1 MLTED
6 DDDESD
12 DESDDDSVARNTNMG
27 RNGDD
32 AEEDEEANPTTTQ
45 SEDGNNS
52 DIIMDALRKVLT
64 EAAAVNLGCD
74 TGGDY
79 HYARNFKAFED
90 VVDDARVKITN
101 MLDACVRSAAGVS
114 GGDGGGENHDDAD
127 AECSVDAAREDA
139 EERFERMRDAVDARC
154 DAIDAAVM
162 IARGDN
168 ARCVVTSTSAMGM
181 TATAGGE
188 KGGRGR
194 RSDGRLDASA
204 TRPQEQ
210 FEDEVDNARD
220 NREHK
225 GLMRPIGYESY
236 EAYAE
241 ALRKRVSFPDFIQAP
256 RRATLPTPLDEE
268 NELSVVSTVEEL
280 EALAQVLDECKE
292 FAVDLEHHS
301 YRSFKGFTCLM
312 QISTREKDFVVDTL
326 TLRSH
331 LRDALG
337 KVFADENIL
346 KVMHGADND
355 VQWLQKDFG
364 MFIACLF
371 DTGQAARVLE
381 LPSKGLAYLL
391 HHYCGVK
398 ANKKFQL
405 ADWRMRPLTKEMVEY
420 ARGDTH
426 HLLYVFDRLKE
437 ALHAQGPD
445 CIAETLSRSRD
456 VCLKRYE
463 PPSFD
468 EGAYYEDLVKTDNLK
483 ELSDPQL
490 AVYAALFGWRDST
503 ARDADESIGYVMPR
517 GLMLRLSTTT
527 PSTTRALL
535 AECRGEAPL
544 VAKHATHVVDLIAR
558 AHALGAPSYK
568 PVRAPQDAQTTAN
581 TARPGVVAVGASD
594 ASTEL
599 VKENDGDDGK
609 ALEPLE
615 PIIRAKKTTT
625 TTTKPDPAAKRKR
638 GGSLAS
644 LMSGGK
650 KKSTTKKMIS
660 SAEIFGSWGADA
672 APAPT
677 VEPVNAPAKKEITTV
692 KDADAAD
699 VPGSSHRGTIELPE
713 LGISVPA
720 PFRPSDKNRP
730 FIVPMD
736 REQEAAD
743 ARAELARRREEKM
756 RGYDSSDSDEDVE
769 AAEREEME
777 AMAKEFDST
786 DQRRKITEMAKKE
799 FGISGFDILHEPAE
813 PKKEK
818 RGFNERFKNVYE
830 EPFKAGPKS
839 RVFPRGGNRFTTFK
853 DGE

>member
-1 MLTED
+1 
-6 DDDESD
+6 
-12 DESDDDSVARNTNMG
+12 
-27 RNGDD
+27 
-32 AEEDEEANPTTTQ
+32 
-45 SEDGNNS
+45 
-52 DIIMDALRKVLT
+52 
-64 EAAAVNLGCD
+64 
-74 TGGDY
+74 
-79 HYARNFKAFED
+79 
-90 VVDDARVKITN
+90 
-101 MLDACVRSAAGVS
+101 MLDGSVRSSVEGSGDVGGGG
-114 GGDGGGENHDDAD
+114 GGDGGGESVEDAD
-127 AECSVDAAREDA
+127 SAREKA
-139 EERFERMRDAVDARC
+139 EGLFERVRDAVDARC

-168 ARCVVTSTSAMGM
+168 ARCVVTASTTS
-181 TATAGGE
+181 GE
-188 KGGRGR
+188 GTTGSGRGR

-210 FEDEVDNARD
+210 FEDGVDNARD

-225 GLMRPIGYESY
+225 GLLRPIGYESY

-241 ALRKRVSFPDFIQAP
+241 ALRNRVSFPDFIRAP
-256 RRATLPTPLDEE
+256 RRATLPTPLDDE
-268 NELSVVSTVEEL
+268 NELSVVTTVEEL
-280 EALAQVLDECKE
+280 EALAKILDECKE

-312 QISTREKDFVVDTL
+312 QISTREKDFVVDCL
-326 TLRSH
+326 ALRSH

-337 KVFADENIL
+337 KVFADENVL

-468 EGAYYEDLVKTDNLK
+468 EGAYYEDLVKMDNLK
-483 ELSDPQL
+483 ELSDPQM
-490 AVYAALFGWRDST
+490 AVYAALFGWRDAT

-527 PSTTRALL
+527 PSSTRALL

-544 VAKHATHVVDLIAR
+544 VAKHAAQVVDLITR

-568 PVRAPQDAQTTAN
+568 PVRATRDVQTTTTNPAAN
-581 TARPGVVAVGASD
+581 PAANPARRGDGAVGGSD

-599 VKENDGDDGK
+599 VKESDGDEK
-609 ALEPLE
+609 AIKPLE
-615 PIIRAKKTTT
+615 PIIRGES
-625 TTTKPDPAAKRKR
+625 TTKPAPAAKRKR

-650 KKSTTKKMIS
+650 TAKKKSTTTIIS

-672 APAPT
+672 APAPPD
-677 VEPVNAPAKKEITTV
+677 EPTNASAAEKEITT
-692 KDADAAD
+692 KDEDD
-699 VPGSSHRGTIELPE
+699 VPASSKRGTIELPG

-720 PFRPSDKNRP
+720 PFRPTDKNRP
-730 FIVPMD
+730 FFVPTD

-743 ARAELARRREEKM
+743 ARSELARRREERM

-786 DQRRKITEMAKKE
+786 DERRKISEMAKKE

-813 PKKEK
+813 PKTEK

-839 RVFPRGGNRFTTFK
+839 RVFPRGGNRFATFK

>member
-1 MLTED
+1 MRRD
-6 DDDESD
+6 
-12 DESDDDSVARNTNMG
+12 AF
-27 RNGDD
+27 DD
-32 AEEDEEANPTTTQ
+32 ACDSPRDRERAG
-45 SEDGNNS
+45 SLLR
-52 DIIMDALRKVLT
+52 DAL
-64 EAAAVNLGCD
+64 EAAAAVNLWE

-79 HYARNFKAFED
+79 HYARNFKEFEE
-90 VVDDARVKITN
+90 T
-101 MLDACVRSAAGVS
+101 
-114 GGDGGGENHDDAD
+114 
-127 AECSVDAAREDA
+127 VDAARGTIARMLDGSVRSSVVGSGDVGGGGGGGDCEDA
-139 EERFERMRDAVDARC
+139 DSAREKAEGLFERVRDAVDARC

-168 ARCVVTSTSAMGM
+168 ARCVVTASTTSGEGTMGS
-181 TATAGGE
+181 
-188 KGGRGR
+188 GRGR

-210 FEDEVDNARD
+210 FEDGVDNARD

-225 GLMRPIGYESY
+225 GLLRPIGYESY

-241 ALRKRVSFPDFIQAP
+241 ALRNRVSFPDFIRAP
-256 RRATLPTPLDEE
+256 RRATLPTPLDDE
-268 NELSVVSTVEEL
+268 NELSVVTTVEEL
-280 EALAQVLDECKE
+280 EALAKILDECKE

-312 QISTREKDFVVDTL
+312 QISTREKDFVVDCL
-326 TLRSH
+326 ALRSH

-337 KVFADENIL
+337 KVFADENVL

-468 EGAYYEDLVKTDNLK
+468 EGAYYEDLVKMDNLK
-483 ELSDPQL
+483 ELSDPQM
-490 AVYAALFGWRDST
+490 AVYAALFGWRDAT

-527 PSTTRALL
+527 PSSTRALL

-544 VAKHATHVVDLIAR
+544 VAKHAAQVVDLITR

-568 PVRAPQDAQTTAN
+568 PVRATRDVHTTTTTAAN
-581 TARPGVVAVGASD
+581 PARRGDGAVGGSD

-599 VKENDGDDGK
+599 VKENDGDEK
-609 ALEPLE
+609 AIKPLE
-615 PIIRAKKTTT
+615 PIIRGES
-625 TTTKPDPAAKRKR
+625 TTKPAPAAKRKR

-650 KKSTTKKMIS
+650 TAKKKSTTTMIS

-672 APAPT
+672 APAPPD
-677 VEPVNAPAKKEITTV
+677 EPTNASAAEKEITT
-692 KDADAAD
+692 KDEDD
-699 VPGSSHRGTIELPE
+699 VPASSKRGTIELPG

-720 PFRPSDKNRP
+720 PFRPTDKNRP
-730 FIVPMD
+730 FFVPTD

-743 ARAELARRREEKM
+743 ARSELARRREERM

-786 DQRRKITEMAKKE
+786 DERRKISEMAKKE

-813 PKKEK
+813 PKTEK

-839 RVFPRGGNRFTTFK
+839 RVFPRGGNRFATFK

>member
-1 MLTED
+1 MRRD
-6 DDDESD
+6 ASD
-12 DESDDDSVARNTNMG
+12 DACDDPRDRERA
-27 RNGDD
+27 
-32 AEEDEEANPTTTQ
+32 
-45 SEDGNNS
+45 GNLLR
-52 DIIMDALRKVLT
+52 DAL
-64 EAAAVNLGCD
+64 EAAAAVNLWE

-79 HYARNFKAFED
+79 HYARNFKEFEE
-90 VVDDARVKITN
+90 T
-101 MLDACVRSAAGVS
+101 
-114 GGDGGGENHDDAD
+114 
-127 AECSVDAAREDA
+127 VDAARGTIARMLDGSVRSSVEGSGDVGGGGGGDACEDA
-139 EERFERMRDAVDARC
+139 DSAREKAEGLFERVRDAVDARC

-168 ARCVVTSTSAMGM
+168 ARCVVTASTTS
-181 TATAGGE
+181 GE
-188 KGGRGR
+188 GTTGSGRGR

-210 FEDEVDNARD
+210 FEDGVDNARD

-225 GLMRPIGYESY
+225 GLLRPIGYESY

-241 ALRKRVSFPDFIQAP
+241 ALRNRVSFPDFIRAP
-256 RRATLPTPLDEE
+256 RRATLPTPLDDE
-268 NELSVVSTVEEL
+268 NELSVVTTVEEL
-280 EALAQVLDECKE
+280 EALAKILDECKE

-312 QISTREKDFVVDTL
+312 QISTREKDFVVDCL
-326 TLRSH
+326 ALRSH

-337 KVFADENIL
+337 KVFADENVL

-468 EGAYYEDLVKTDNLK
+468 EGAYYEDLVKMDNLK
-483 ELSDPQL
+483 ELSDPQM
-490 AVYAALFGWRDST
+490 AVYAALFGWRDAT

-527 PSTTRALL
+527 PSSTRALL

-544 VAKHATHVVDLIAR
+544 VAKHAAHVVDLITR

-568 PVRAPQDAQTTAN
+568 PVRATRDVQTTTTNPAAN
-581 TARPGVVAVGASD
+581 PAANPARRGDGAVGGSD

-599 VKENDGDDGK
+599 VKENDGDEK
-609 ALEPLE
+609 AIKPLE
-615 PIIRAKKTTT
+615 PIIRGES
-625 TTTKPDPAAKRKR
+625 TTKPAPAAKRKR

-650 KKSTTKKMIS
+650 TAKKKSTTTIIS

-672 APAPT
+672 APAPPD
-677 VEPVNAPAKKEITTV
+677 EPTNASAAEKEITT
-692 KDADAAD
+692 KDEDDAPA
-699 VPGSSHRGTIELPE
+699 SSKRGTIELPG

-720 PFRPSDKNRP
+720 PFRPTDKNRP
-730 FIVPMD
+730 FFVPTD

-743 ARAELARRREEKM
+743 ARSELARRREERM

-786 DQRRKITEMAKKE
+786 DERRKISEMAKKE

-813 PKKEK
+813 PKTEK

-839 RVFPRGGNRFTTFK
+839 RVFPRGGNRFATFK

>member
-1 MLTED
+1 MRRD
-6 DDDESD
+6 ASD
-12 DESDDDSVARNTNMG
+12 DACDDPRDRERA
-27 RNGDD
+27 
-32 AEEDEEANPTTTQ
+32 
-45 SEDGNNS
+45 GNLLR
-52 DIIMDALRKVLT
+52 DAL
-64 EAAAVNLGCD
+64 EAAAAVNLWE

-79 HYARNFKAFED
+79 HYARNFKEFEE
-90 VVDDARVKITN
+90 T
-101 MLDACVRSAAGVS
+101 
-114 GGDGGGENHDDAD
+114 
-127 AECSVDAAREDA
+127 VDAARGTIARMLDGSVRSSVEGSGDVGGGGGGGERERVEDA
-139 EERFERMRDAVDARC
+139 DSAREKAEGLFERVRDAVDARC

-168 ARCVVTSTSAMGM
+168 ARCVVTASTTS
-181 TATAGGE
+181 GE
-188 KGGRGR
+188 GTTGSGRGR

-210 FEDEVDNARD
+210 FEDGVDNARD

-225 GLMRPIGYESY
+225 GLLRPIGYESY

-241 ALRKRVSFPDFIQAP
+241 ALRNRVSFPDFIRAP
-256 RRATLPTPLDEE
+256 RRATLPTPLDDE
-268 NELSVVSTVEEL
+268 NELSVVTTVEEL
-280 EALAQVLDECKE
+280 EALAKILDECKE

-312 QISTREKDFVVDTL
+312 QISTREKDFVVDCL
-326 TLRSH
+326 ALRSH

-337 KVFADENIL
+337 KVFADENVL

-468 EGAYYEDLVKTDNLK
+468 EGAYYEDLVKMDNLK
-483 ELSDPQL
+483 ELSDPQM
-490 AVYAALFGWRDST
+490 AVYAALFGWRDAT

-527 PSTTRALL
+527 PSSTRALL

-544 VAKHATHVVDLIAR
+544 VAKHAAQVVDLITR

-568 PVRAPQDAQTTAN
+568 PVRATRDVQTTTTNPAAN
-581 TARPGVVAVGASD
+581 PAANPARRGDGAVGGSD

-599 VKENDGDDGK
+599 VKENDGDEK
-609 ALEPLE
+609 AIKPLE
-615 PIIRAKKTTT
+615 PIIRGES
-625 TTTKPDPAAKRKR
+625 TTKPAPAAKRKR

-650 KKSTTKKMIS
+650 TAKKKSTTTIIS

-672 APAPT
+672 APAPPD
-677 VEPVNAPAKKEITTV
+677 EPTNASAAEKEITT
-692 KDADAAD
+692 KDEDD
-699 VPGSSHRGTIELPE
+699 VPASSKRGTIELPG

-720 PFRPSDKNRP
+720 PFRPTDKNRP
-730 FIVPMD
+730 FFVPTD

-743 ARAELARRREEKM
+743 ARSELARRREERM

-786 DQRRKITEMAKKE
+786 DERRKISEMAKKE

-813 PKKEK
+813 PKTEK

-839 RVFPRGGNRFTTFK
+839 RVFPRGGNRFATFK

>member
-1 MLTED
+1 MRRD
-6 DDDESD
+6 ASD
-12 DESDDDSVARNTNMG
+12 DACDDPRDRERA
-27 RNGDD
+27 
-32 AEEDEEANPTTTQ
+32 
-45 SEDGNNS
+45 GNLLR
-52 DIIMDALRKVLT
+52 DAL
-64 EAAAVNLGCD
+64 EAAAAVNLWE

-79 HYARNFKAFED
+79 HYARNFKEFEE
-90 VVDDARVKITN
+90 T
-101 MLDACVRSAAGVS
+101 
-114 GGDGGGENHDDAD
+114 
-127 AECSVDAAREDA
+127 VDAARGTIARMLDGSVRSSVEGSGDVGGGGGGGGERERVEDA
-139 EERFERMRDAVDARC
+139 DSAREKAEGLFERVRDAVDARC

-168 ARCVVTSTSAMGM
+168 ARCVVTASTTS
-181 TATAGGE
+181 GE
-188 KGGRGR
+188 GTTGSGRGR

-210 FEDEVDNARD
+210 FEDGVDNARD

-225 GLMRPIGYESY
+225 GLLRPIGYESY

-241 ALRKRVSFPDFIQAP
+241 ALRNRVSFPDFIRAP
-256 RRATLPTPLDEE
+256 RRATLPTPLDDE
-268 NELSVVSTVEEL
+268 NELSVVTTVEEL
-280 EALAQVLDECKE
+280 EALAKILDECKE

-312 QISTREKDFVVDTL
+312 QISTREKDFVVDCL
-326 TLRSH
+326 ALRSH

-337 KVFADENIL
+337 KVFADENVL

-468 EGAYYEDLVKTDNLK
+468 EGAYYEDLVKMDNLK
-483 ELSDPQL
+483 ELSDPQM
-490 AVYAALFGWRDST
+490 AVYAALFGWRDAT

-527 PSTTRALL
+527 PSSTRALL

-544 VAKHATHVVDLIAR
+544 VAKHAAQVVDLITR

-568 PVRAPQDAQTTAN
+568 PVRATRDVQTTTTTNPAAN
-581 TARPGVVAVGASD
+581 PAANPARRGDGAVGGSD

-599 VKENDGDDGK
+599 VKENDGDEK
-609 ALEPLE
+609 AIKPLE
-615 PIIRAKKTTT
+615 PIIRGES
-625 TTTKPDPAAKRKR
+625 TTKPAPAAKRKR

-650 KKSTTKKMIS
+650 TAKKKSTTTIIS

-672 APAPT
+672 APAPPD
-677 VEPVNAPAKKEITTV
+677 EPTNASAAEKEITT
-692 KDADAAD
+692 KDEDDAPA
-699 VPGSSHRGTIELPE
+699 SSKRGTIELPG

-720 PFRPSDKNRP
+720 PFRPTDKNRP
-730 FIVPMD
+730 FFVPTD

-743 ARAELARRREEKM
+743 ARSELARRREERM

-786 DQRRKITEMAKKE
+786 DERRKISEMAKKE

-813 PKKEK
+813 PKTEK

-839 RVFPRGGNRFTTFK
+839 RVFPRGGNRFATFK

>member
-1 MLTED
+1 MRRD
-6 DDDESD
+6 ASD
-12 DESDDDSVARNTNMG
+12 DACDDPRDRERA
-27 RNGDD
+27 
-32 AEEDEEANPTTTQ
+32 
-45 SEDGNNS
+45 GNLLR
-52 DIIMDALRKVLT
+52 DAL
-64 EAAAVNLGCD
+64 EAAAAVNLWE

-79 HYARNFKAFED
+79 HYARNFKEFEE
-90 VVDDARVKITN
+90 T
-101 MLDACVRSAAGVS
+101 
-114 GGDGGGENHDDAD
+114 
-127 AECSVDAAREDA
+127 VDAARGTIARMLDGSVRSSVEGSGDVGGGGGGGERERVEDA
-139 EERFERMRDAVDARC
+139 DSAREKAEGLFERVRDAVDARC

-168 ARCVVTSTSAMGM
+168 ARCVVTASTTS
-181 TATAGGE
+181 GE
-188 KGGRGR
+188 GTTGSGRGR

-210 FEDEVDNARD
+210 FEDGVDNARD

-225 GLMRPIGYESY
+225 GLLRPIGYESY

-241 ALRKRVSFPDFIQAP
+241 ALRNRVSFPDFIRAP
-256 RRATLPTPLDEE
+256 RRATLPTPLDDE
-268 NELSVVSTVEEL
+268 NELSVVTTVEEL
-280 EALAQVLDECKE
+280 EALAKILDECKE

-312 QISTREKDFVVDTL
+312 QISTREKDFVVDCL
-326 TLRSH
+326 ALRSH

-337 KVFADENIL
+337 KVFADENVL

-468 EGAYYEDLVKTDNLK
+468 EGAYYEDLVKMDNLK
-483 ELSDPQL
+483 ELSDPQM
-490 AVYAALFGWRDST
+490 AVYAALFGWRDAT

-527 PSTTRALL
+527 PSSTRALL

-544 VAKHATHVVDLIAR
+544 VAKHAAQVVDLITR

-568 PVRAPQDAQTTAN
+568 PVRATRDVQTTTTNPAAN
-581 TARPGVVAVGASD
+581 PAANPARRGDGAVGGSD

-599 VKENDGDDGK
+599 VKESDGDEK
-609 ALEPLE
+609 AIKPLE
-615 PIIRAKKTTT
+615 PIIRGES
-625 TTTKPDPAAKRKR
+625 TTKPGPAAKRKR

-650 KKSTTKKMIS
+650 TAKKKSTTTIIS

-672 APAPT
+672 APAPPE
-677 VEPVNAPAKKEITTV
+677 EPTNASAAEKEITT
-692 KDADAAD
+692 KDEDD
-699 VPGSSHRGTIELPE
+699 VPASSKRGTIELPG

-720 PFRPSDKNRP
+720 PFRPTDKNRP
-730 FIVPMD
+730 FFVPTD

-743 ARAELARRREEKM
+743 ARSELARRREERM

-786 DQRRKITEMAKKE
+786 DERRKISEMAKKE

-813 PKKEK
+813 PKTEK

-839 RVFPRGGNRFTTFK
+839 RVFPRGGNRFATFK

>member
-1 MLTED
+1 MRRD
-6 DDDESD
+6 ASD
-12 DESDDDSVARNTNMG
+12 DACDDPRDRERA
-27 RNGDD
+27 
-32 AEEDEEANPTTTQ
+32 
-45 SEDGNNS
+45 GNLLR
-52 DIIMDALRKVLT
+52 DAL
-64 EAAAVNLGCD
+64 EAAAAVNLWE

-79 HYARNFKAFED
+79 HYARNFKEFEE
-90 VVDDARVKITN
+90 T
-101 MLDACVRSAAGVS
+101 
-114 GGDGGGENHDDAD
+114 
-127 AECSVDAAREDA
+127 VDAARGTIARMLDGSVRSSVEGSGDVGGGGGGGERERVEDA
-139 EERFERMRDAVDARC
+139 DSAREKAEGLFERVRDAVDARC

-168 ARCVVTSTSAMGM
+168 ARCVVTASTTS
-181 TATAGGE
+181 GE
-188 KGGRGR
+188 GTTGSGRGR

-210 FEDEVDNARD
+210 FEDGVDNARD

-225 GLMRPIGYESY
+225 GLLRPIGYESY

-241 ALRKRVSFPDFIQAP
+241 ALRNRVSFPDFIRAP
-256 RRATLPTPLDEE
+256 RRATLPTPLDDE
-268 NELSVVSTVEEL
+268 NELSVVTTVEEL
-280 EALAQVLDECKE
+280 EALAKILDECKE

-312 QISTREKDFVVDTL
+312 QISTREKDFVVDCL
-326 TLRSH
+326 ALRSH

-337 KVFADENIL
+337 KVFADENVL

-468 EGAYYEDLVKTDNLK
+468 EGAYYEDLVKMDNLK
-483 ELSDPQL
+483 ELSDPQM
-490 AVYAALFGWRDST
+490 AVYAALFGWRDAT

-527 PSTTRALL
+527 PSSTRALL

-544 VAKHATHVVDLIAR
+544 VAKHAAQVVDLITR

-568 PVRAPQDAQTTAN
+568 PVRATQDVQTNPAAN
-581 TARPGVVAVGASD
+581 PAANPARRGDGAVGGSD

-599 VKENDGDDGK
+599 VKESDGDEK
-609 ALEPLE
+609 AIKPLE
-615 PIIRAKKTTT
+615 PIIRGES
-625 TTTKPDPAAKRKR
+625 TTKPAPAAKRKR

-650 KKSTTKKMIS
+650 TAKKKSTTTIIS

-672 APAPT
+672 APAPPD
-677 VEPVNAPAKKEITTV
+677 EPTNASAAEKEITT
-692 KDADAAD
+692 KDEDDAPA
-699 VPGSSHRGTIELPE
+699 SSKRGTIELPG

-720 PFRPSDKNRP
+720 PFRPTDKNRP
-730 FIVPMD
+730 FFVPTD

-743 ARAELARRREEKM
+743 ARSELARRREERM

-786 DQRRKITEMAKKE
+786 DERRKISEMAKKE

-813 PKKEK
+813 PKTEK

-839 RVFPRGGNRFTTFK
+839 RVFPRGGNRFATFK

>member
-1 MLTED
+1 MRRD
-6 DDDESD
+6 ASD
-12 DESDDDSVARNTNMG
+12 DACDDPRDRERA
-27 RNGDD
+27 
-32 AEEDEEANPTTTQ
+32 
-45 SEDGNNS
+45 GNLLR
-52 DIIMDALRKVLT
+52 DAL
-64 EAAAVNLGCD
+64 EAAAAVNLWE

-79 HYARNFKAFED
+79 HYARNFKEFEE
-90 VVDDARVKITN
+90 T
-101 MLDACVRSAAGVS
+101 
-114 GGDGGGENHDDAD
+114 
-127 AECSVDAAREDA
+127 VDAARGTIARMLDGSVRSSVEGSGDVGGGGGGGERERVEDA
-139 EERFERMRDAVDARC
+139 DSAREKAEGLFERVRDAVDARC

-168 ARCVVTSTSAMGM
+168 ARCVVTASTTS
-181 TATAGGE
+181 GE
-188 KGGRGR
+188 GTTGSGRGR

-210 FEDEVDNARD
+210 FEDGVDNARD

-225 GLMRPIGYESY
+225 GLLRPIGYESY

-241 ALRKRVSFPDFIQAP
+241 ALRNRVSFPDFIRAP
-256 RRATLPTPLDEE
+256 RRATLPTPLDDE
-268 NELSVVSTVEEL
+268 NELSVVTTVEEL
-280 EALAQVLDECKE
+280 EALAKILDECKE

-312 QISTREKDFVVDTL
+312 QISTREKDFVVDCL
-326 TLRSH
+326 ALRSH

-337 KVFADENIL
+337 KVFADENVL

-468 EGAYYEDLVKTDNLK
+468 EGAYYEDLVKMDNLK
-483 ELSDPQL
+483 ELSDPQM
-490 AVYAALFGWRDST
+490 AVYAALFGWRDAT

-527 PSTTRALL
+527 PSSTRALL

-544 VAKHATHVVDLIAR
+544 VAKHAAQVVDLITR

-568 PVRAPQDAQTTAN
+568 PVRATRDVQTTTTNPAAN
-581 TARPGVVAVGASD
+581 PAANPARRGDGAVGGSD

-599 VKENDGDDGK
+599 VKENDGDEK
-609 ALEPLE
+609 AIKPLE
-615 PIIRAKKTTT
+615 PIIRGKS
-625 TTTKPDPAAKRKR
+625 TTKPAPAAKRKR

-650 KKSTTKKMIS
+650 TAKKKSTTTIIS

-672 APAPT
+672 APAPPD
-677 VEPVNAPAKKEITTV
+677 EPTNASAAEKEITT
-692 KDADAAD
+692 KDEDDAPA
-699 VPGSSHRGTIELPE
+699 SSKRGTIELPG

-720 PFRPSDKNRP
+720 PFRPTDKNRP
-730 FIVPMD
+730 FFVPTD

-743 ARAELARRREEKM
+743 ARSELARRREERM

-786 DQRRKITEMAKKE
+786 DERRKISEMAKKE

-813 PKKEK
+813 PKTEK

-839 RVFPRGGNRFTTFK
+839 RVFPRGGNRFATFK

>member
-1 MLTED
+1 MRRD
-6 DDDESD
+6 ASD
-12 DESDDDSVARNTNMG
+12 DACDDPRDRERA
-27 RNGDD
+27 
-32 AEEDEEANPTTTQ
+32 
-45 SEDGNNS
+45 GNLLR
-52 DIIMDALRKVLT
+52 DAL
-64 EAAAVNLGCD
+64 EAAAAVNLWE

-79 HYARNFKAFED
+79 HYARNFKEFEE
-90 VVDDARVKITN
+90 T
-101 MLDACVRSAAGVS
+101 
-114 GGDGGGENHDDAD
+114 
-127 AECSVDAAREDA
+127 VDAARGTIARMLDGSVRSSVEGSGDVGGGGGGGERERVEDA
-139 EERFERMRDAVDARC
+139 DSAREKAEGLFERVRDAVDARC

-168 ARCVVTSTSAMGM
+168 ARCVVTASTTS
-181 TATAGGE
+181 GE
-188 KGGRGR
+188 GTTGSGRGR

-210 FEDEVDNARD
+210 FEDGVDNARD

-225 GLMRPIGYESY
+225 GLLRPIGYESY

-241 ALRKRVSFPDFIQAP
+241 ALRNRVSFPDFIRAP
-256 RRATLPTPLDEE
+256 RRATLPTPLDDE
-268 NELSVVSTVEEL
+268 NELSVVTTVEEL
-280 EALAQVLDECKE
+280 EALAKILDECKE

-312 QISTREKDFVVDTL
+312 QISTREKDFVVDCL
-326 TLRSH
+326 ALRSH

-337 KVFADENIL
+337 KVFADENVL

-468 EGAYYEDLVKTDNLK
+468 EGAYYEDLVKMDNLK
-483 ELSDPQL
+483 ELSDPQM
-490 AVYAALFGWRDST
+490 AVYAALFGWRDAT

-527 PSTTRALL
+527 PSSTRALL

-544 VAKHATHVVDLIAR
+544 VAKHAAQVVDLITR

-568 PVRAPQDAQTTAN
+568 PVRATRDVQTTMTTTNPAAN
-581 TARPGVVAVGASD
+581 PARRGDGAVGGSD

-599 VKENDGDDGK
+599 VKENDGDEK
-609 ALEPLE
+609 AIKPLE
-615 PIIRAKKTTT
+615 PIIRGES
-625 TTTKPDPAAKRKR
+625 TTKPAPAAKRKR

-650 KKSTTKKMIS
+650 TAKKKSTTTIIS

-672 APAPT
+672 APAPPD
-677 VEPVNAPAKKEITTV
+677 EPTNASAAEKEITT
-692 KDADAAD
+692 KDEDD
-699 VPGSSHRGTIELPE
+699 VPASSKRGTIELPG

-720 PFRPSDKNRP
+720 PFRPTDKNRP
-730 FIVPMD
+730 FFVPTD

-743 ARAELARRREEKM
+743 ARSELARRREERM

-786 DQRRKITEMAKKE
+786 DERRKISEMAKKE

-813 PKKEK
+813 PKTEK

-839 RVFPRGGNRFTTFK
+839 RVFPRGGNRFATFK

>member
-1 MLTED
+1 MRRD
-6 DDDESD
+6 ASD
-12 DESDDDSVARNTNMG
+12 DACDDPRDRERA
-27 RNGDD
+27 
-32 AEEDEEANPTTTQ
+32 
-45 SEDGNNS
+45 GNLLR
-52 DIIMDALRKVLT
+52 DAL
-64 EAAAVNLGCD
+64 EAAAAVNLWE

-79 HYARNFKAFED
+79 HYARNFKEFEE
-90 VVDDARVKITN
+90 T
-101 MLDACVRSAAGVS
+101 
-114 GGDGGGENHDDAD
+114 
-127 AECSVDAAREDA
+127 VDAARGTIARMLDGSVRSSVEGSGDVGGGGGGGERERVEDA
-139 EERFERMRDAVDARC
+139 DSAREKAEGLFERVRDAVDARC

-168 ARCVVTSTSAMGM
+168 ARCVVTASTTS
-181 TATAGGE
+181 GE
-188 KGGRGR
+188 GTTGSGRGR

-210 FEDEVDNARD
+210 FEDGVDNARD

-225 GLMRPIGYESY
+225 GLLRPIGYESY

-241 ALRKRVSFPDFIQAP
+241 ALRNRVSFPDFIRAP
-256 RRATLPTPLDEE
+256 RRATLPTPLDDE
-268 NELSVVSTVEEL
+268 NELSVVTTVEEL
-280 EALAQVLDECKE
+280 EALAKILDECKE

-312 QISTREKDFVVDTL
+312 QISTREKDFVVDCL
-326 TLRSH
+326 ALRSH

-337 KVFADENIL
+337 KVFADENVL

-468 EGAYYEDLVKTDNLK
+468 EGAYYEDLVKMDNLK
-483 ELSDPQL
+483 ELSDPQM
-490 AVYAALFGWRDST
+490 AVYAALFGWRDAT

-527 PSTTRALL
+527 PSSTRALL

-544 VAKHATHVVDLIAR
+544 VAKHAAHVVDLITR

-568 PVRAPQDAQTTAN
+568 PVRATRDVQTTTTNPAAN
-581 TARPGVVAVGASD
+581 PAANPARRGDGAVGGSD

-599 VKENDGDDGK
+599 VKENDGDEK
-609 ALEPLE
+609 AIKPLE
-615 PIIRAKKTTT
+615 PIIRGES
-625 TTTKPDPAAKRKR
+625 TTKPAPAAKRKR

-650 KKSTTKKMIS
+650 TAKKKSTTTIIS

-672 APAPT
+672 APAPPE
-677 VEPVNAPAKKEITTV
+677 EPTNASAAEKEITT
-692 KDADAAD
+692 KDEDD
-699 VPGSSHRGTIELPE
+699 VPASSKRGTIELPG

-720 PFRPSDKNRP
+720 PFRPTDKNRP
-730 FIVPMD
+730 FFVPTD

-743 ARAELARRREEKM
+743 ARSELARRREERM

-786 DQRRKITEMAKKE
+786 DERRKISEMAKKE

-813 PKKEK
+813 PKTEK

-839 RVFPRGGNRFTTFK
+839 RVFPRGGNRFATFK

>member
-1 MLTED
+1 MRRD
-6 DDDESD
+6 ASD
-12 DESDDDSVARNTNMG
+12 DACDDPRDRERA
-27 RNGDD
+27 
-32 AEEDEEANPTTTQ
+32 
-45 SEDGNNS
+45 GNLLR
-52 DIIMDALRKVLT
+52 DAL
-64 EAAAVNLGCD
+64 EAAAAVNLWE

-79 HYARNFKAFED
+79 HYARNFKEFEE
-90 VVDDARVKITN
+90 T
-101 MLDACVRSAAGVS
+101 
-114 GGDGGGENHDDAD
+114 
-127 AECSVDAAREDA
+127 VDAARGTIARMLDGSVRSSVVGSGDVGGGGGGGERERVEDA
-139 EERFERMRDAVDARC
+139 DSAREKAEGLFERVRDAVDARC

-168 ARCVVTSTSAMGM
+168 ARCVVTASTTS
-181 TATAGGE
+181 GE
-188 KGGRGR
+188 GTTGSGRGR

-210 FEDEVDNARD
+210 FEDGVDNARD

-225 GLMRPIGYESY
+225 GLLRPIGYESY

-241 ALRKRVSFPDFIQAP
+241 ALRNRVSFPDFIRAP
-256 RRATLPTPLDEE
+256 RRATLPTPLDDE
-268 NELSVVSTVEEL
+268 NELSVVTTVEEL
-280 EALAQVLDECKE
+280 EALAKILDECKE

-312 QISTREKDFVVDTL
+312 QISTREKDFVVDCL
-326 TLRSH
+326 ALRSH

-337 KVFADENIL
+337 KVFADENVL

-468 EGAYYEDLVKTDNLK
+468 EGAYYEDLVKMDNLK
-483 ELSDPQL
+483 ELSDPQM
-490 AVYAALFGWRDST
+490 AVYAALFGWRDAT

-527 PSTTRALL
+527 PSSTRALL

-544 VAKHATHVVDLIAR
+544 VAKHAAQVVDLITR

-568 PVRAPQDAQTTAN
+568 PVRATRDVQTTTTAAN
-581 TARPGVVAVGASD
+581 PAANPARRGDGAVGGSD

-599 VKENDGDDGK
+599 VKESDGDEK
-609 ALEPLE
+609 AIKPLE
-615 PIIRAKKTTT
+615 PIIRGES
-625 TTTKPDPAAKRKR
+625 TTKPAPAAKRKR

-650 KKSTTKKMIS
+650 TAKKKSTTTIIS

-672 APAPT
+672 APAPPE
-677 VEPVNAPAKKEITTV
+677 EPTNASAAEKEITT
-692 KDADAAD
+692 KDEDD
-699 VPGSSHRGTIELPE
+699 VPASSKRGTIELPG

-720 PFRPSDKNRP
+720 PFRPTDKNRP
-730 FIVPMD
+730 FFVPTD

-743 ARAELARRREEKM
+743 ARSELARRREERM

-786 DQRRKITEMAKKE
+786 DERRKISEMAKKE

-813 PKKEK
+813 PKTEK

-839 RVFPRGGNRFTTFK
+839 RVFPRGGNRFATFK

>member
-1 MLTED
+1 MRRD
-6 DDDESD
+6 ASD
-12 DESDDDSVARNTNMG
+12 DASDDARD
-27 RNGDD
+27 RER
-32 AEEDEEANPTTTQ
+32 A
-45 SEDGNNS
+45 GNLLR
-52 DIIMDALRKVLT
+52 DAL
-64 EAAAVNLGCD
+64 EAAAAVNLWE

-79 HYARNFKAFED
+79 HYARNFKEFEE
-90 VVDDARVKITN
+90 T
-101 MLDACVRSAAGVS
+101 
-114 GGDGGGENHDDAD
+114 
-127 AECSVDAAREDA
+127 VDAARGTIARMLDGSVRSSVEGSGDVGGGGGGGERERVEDA
-139 EERFERMRDAVDARC
+139 DSAREKAEGLFERVRDAVDARC

-168 ARCVVTSTSAMGM
+168 ARCVVTASTTS
-181 TATAGGE
+181 GE
-188 KGGRGR
+188 GTTGSGRGR

-210 FEDEVDNARD
+210 FEDGVDNARD

-225 GLMRPIGYESY
+225 GLLRPIGYESY

-241 ALRKRVSFPDFIQAP
+241 ALRNRVSFPDFIRAP
-256 RRATLPTPLDEE
+256 RRATLPTPLDDE
-268 NELSVVSTVEEL
+268 NELSVVTTVEEL
-280 EALAQVLDECKE
+280 EALAKILDECKE

-312 QISTREKDFVVDTL
+312 QISTREKDFVVDCL
-326 TLRSH
+326 ALRSH

-337 KVFADENIL
+337 KVFADENVL

-468 EGAYYEDLVKTDNLK
+468 EGAYYEDLVKMDNLK
-483 ELSDPQL
+483 ELSDPQM
-490 AVYAALFGWRDST
+490 AVYAALFGWRDAT

-527 PSTTRALL
+527 PSSTRALL

-544 VAKHATHVVDLIAR
+544 VAKHAAHVVDLITR

-568 PVRAPQDAQTTAN
+568 PVRATRDVQTTTTNPAAN
-581 TARPGVVAVGASD
+581 PAANPARRGDGAVGGSD

-599 VKENDGDDGK
+599 VKENDGDEK
-609 ALEPLE
+609 AIKPLE
-615 PIIRAKKTTT
+615 PIIRGES
-625 TTTKPDPAAKRKR
+625 TTKPAPAAKRKR

-650 KKSTTKKMIS
+650 TAKKKSTTTIIS

-672 APAPT
+672 APAPPD
-677 VEPVNAPAKKEITTV
+677 EPTNASAAEKEITT
-692 KDADAAD
+692 KDEDD
-699 VPGSSHRGTIELPE
+699 VPASSKRGTIELPG

-720 PFRPSDKNRP
+720 PFRPTDKNRP
-730 FIVPMD
+730 FFVPTD

-743 ARAELARRREEKM
+743 ARSELARRREERM

-786 DQRRKITEMAKKE
+786 DERRKISEMAKKE

-813 PKKEK
+813 PKTEK

-839 RVFPRGGNRFTTFK
+839 RVFPRGGNRFATFK

>member
-1 MLTED
+1 MGRRRRDGDGDGDGDER
-6 DDDESD
+6 DES
-12 DESDDDSVARNTNMG
+12 VVVM
-27 RNGDD
+27 
-32 AEEDEEANPTTTQ
+32 
-45 SEDGNNS
+45 
-52 DIIMDALRKVLT
+52 MDALRHVLT
-64 EAAAVNLGCD
+64 EAAAVNL
-74 TGGDY
+74 TTTSGGDY

-90 VVDDARVKITN
+90 GVDDARVKISN
-101 MLDACVRSAAGVS
+101 MLDACVRSATTTIGGSGV
-114 GGDGGGENHDDAD
+114 GDDGAN
-127 AECSVDAAREDA
+127 ECERSADAARARA

-168 ARCVVTSTSAMGM
+168 ARCVVTT
-181 TATAGGE
+181 TTAGGE
-188 KGGRGR
+188 KGGGRGR

-210 FEDEVDNARD
+210 FEDGVDNARD

-236 EAYAE
+236 DAYAE
-241 ALRKRVSFPDFIQAP
+241 ALRRRVSFPDFIQAP

-268 NELSVVSTVEEL
+268 NELSVVTTVEEL
-280 EALAQVLDECKE
+280 EALARVLDECKE

-312 QISTREKDFVVDTL
+312 QISTREKDFVVDCL

-544 VAKHATHVVDLIAR
+544 VAKHATHVVDLITR

-568 PVRAPQDAQTTAN
+568 PVRAPQDAQTATGTTAS
-581 TARPGVVAVGASD
+581 TARRGVVSVGASD

-609 ALEPLE
+609 AREPLE
-615 PIIRAKKTTT
+615 PIIRAKT

-650 KKSTTKKMIS
+650 KKSTTTKMIS

-677 VEPVNAPAKKEITTV
+677 AEPVKKEITATV
-692 KDADAAD
+692 KDDNAAD
-699 VPGSSHRGTIELPE
+699 VPASSNRGTIELPE

-743 ARAELARRREEKM
+743 ARSELARRREEKM
-756 RGYDSSDSDEDVE
+756 RGYDSSDSDEDIE

-786 DQRRKITEMAKKE
+786 DQRRKISEMAKKE

>member
-1 MLTED
+1 MRRD
-6 DDDESD
+6 ASD
-12 DESDDDSVARNTNMG
+12 DACDDPRDRERA
-27 RNGDD
+27 
-32 AEEDEEANPTTTQ
+32 
-45 SEDGNNS
+45 GNLLR
-52 DIIMDALRKVLT
+52 DAL
-64 EAAAVNLGCD
+64 EAAAAVNLWE

-79 HYARNFKAFED
+79 HYARNFKEFEETG
-90 VVDDARVKITN
+90 DAARGTIAR
-101 MLDACVRSAAGVS
+101 MLDGSVRSSVEAS
-114 GGDGGGENHDDAD
+114 GDVGGGGGGGERERVEDAD
-127 AECSVDAAREDA
+127 SAREKA
-139 EERFERMRDAVDARC
+139 EGLFERVRDAVDARC

-168 ARCVVTSTSAMGM
+168 ARCVVTASTTS
-181 TATAGGE
+181 GE
-188 KGGRGR
+188 GTTGSGRGR

-210 FEDEVDNARD
+210 FEDGVDNARD

-225 GLMRPIGYESY
+225 GLLRPIGYESY

-241 ALRKRVSFPDFIQAP
+241 ALRNRVSFPDFIRAP
-256 RRATLPTPLDEE
+256 RRATLPTPLDDE
-268 NELSVVSTVEEL
+268 NELSVVTTVEEL
-280 EALAQVLDECKE
+280 EALAKILDECKE

-312 QISTREKDFVVDTL
+312 QISTREKDFVVDCL
-326 TLRSH
+326 ALRSH

-337 KVFADENIL
+337 KVFADENVL

-468 EGAYYEDLVKTDNLK
+468 EGAYYEDLVKMDNLK
-483 ELSDPQL
+483 ELSDPQM
-490 AVYAALFGWRDST
+490 AVYAALFGWRDAT

-527 PSTTRALL
+527 PSSTRALL

-544 VAKHATHVVDLIAR
+544 VAKHAAHVVDLITR

-568 PVRAPQDAQTTAN
+568 PVRATRDVQTTMTTTNPAAN
-581 TARPGVVAVGASD
+581 PARRGDGAVGGSD

-599 VKENDGDDGK
+599 VKESDGDEK
-609 ALEPLE
+609 AIKPLE
-615 PIIRAKKTTT
+615 PIIRGES
-625 TTTKPDPAAKRKR
+625 TTKPAPAAKRKR

-650 KKSTTKKMIS
+650 TAKKKSTTTIIS

-672 APAPT
+672 APAPPD
-677 VEPVNAPAKKEITTV
+677 EPTNASAAEKEITT
-692 KDADAAD
+692 KDEDD
-699 VPGSSHRGTIELPE
+699 VPASSKRGTIELPG

-720 PFRPSDKNRP
+720 PFRPTDKNRP
-730 FIVPMD
+730 FFVPTD

-743 ARAELARRREEKM
+743 ARSELARRREERM

-786 DQRRKITEMAKKE
+786 DERRKISEMAKKE

-813 PKKEK
+813 PKTEK

-839 RVFPRGGNRFTTFK
+839 RVFPRGGNRFATFK

>member
-1 MLTED
+1 MRRD
-6 DDDESD
+6 ASD
-12 DESDDDSVARNTNMG
+12 DACDDPRDRERA
-27 RNGDD
+27 
-32 AEEDEEANPTTTQ
+32 
-45 SEDGNNS
+45 GNLLR
-52 DIIMDALRKVLT
+52 DAL
-64 EAAAVNLGCD
+64 EAAAAVNLWE

-79 HYARNFKAFED
+79 HYARNFKEFEE
-90 VVDDARVKITN
+90 T
-101 MLDACVRSAAGVS
+101 
-114 GGDGGGENHDDAD
+114 
-127 AECSVDAAREDA
+127 VDAARGTIARMLDGSVRSSVEGSGDVGGGGGGDDCEDA
-139 EERFERMRDAVDARC
+139 DSAREKAEGLFERVRDAVDARC

-168 ARCVVTSTSAMGM
+168 ARCVVTASTTS
-181 TATAGGE
+181 GE
-188 KGGRGR
+188 GTTGSGRGR

-210 FEDEVDNARD
+210 FEDGVDNARD

-225 GLMRPIGYESY
+225 GLLRPIGYESY

-241 ALRKRVSFPDFIQAP
+241 ALRNRVSFPDFIRAP
-256 RRATLPTPLDEE
+256 RRATLPTPLDDE
-268 NELSVVSTVEEL
+268 NELSVVTTVEEL
-280 EALAQVLDECKE
+280 EALAKILDECKE

-312 QISTREKDFVVDTL
+312 QISTREKDFVVDCL
-326 TLRSH
+326 ALRSH

-337 KVFADENIL
+337 KVFADENVL

-468 EGAYYEDLVKTDNLK
+468 EGAYYEDLVKMDNLK
-483 ELSDPQL
+483 ELSDPQM
-490 AVYAALFGWRDST
+490 AVYAALFGWRDAT

-527 PSTTRALL
+527 PSSTRALL

-544 VAKHATHVVDLIAR
+544 VAKHAAQVVDLITR

-568 PVRAPQDAQTTAN
+568 PVRATRDVQTTTTNPAAN
-581 TARPGVVAVGASD
+581 PAANPARRGDGAVGGSD

-599 VKENDGDDGK
+599 VKENDGDEK
-609 ALEPLE
+609 AIKPLE
-615 PIIRAKKTTT
+615 PIIRGES
-625 TTTKPDPAAKRKR
+625 TTKPAPAAKRKR

-650 KKSTTKKMIS
+650 TAKKKSTTTMIS

-672 APAPT
+672 APAPPD
-677 VEPVNAPAKKEITTV
+677 EPTNASAAEKEITT
-692 KDADAAD
+692 KDEDD
-699 VPGSSHRGTIELPE
+699 VPASSKRGTIELPG

-720 PFRPSDKNRP
+720 PFRPTDKNRP
-730 FIVPMD
+730 FFVPTD

-743 ARAELARRREEKM
+743 ARSELARRREERM

-786 DQRRKITEMAKKE
+786 DERRKISEMAKKE

-813 PKKEK
+813 PKTEK

-839 RVFPRGGNRFTTFK
+839 RVFPRGGNRFATFK

>member
-1 MLTED
+1 MGGRDESES
-6 DDDESD
+6 ESD
-12 DESDDDSVARNTNMG
+12 DES
-27 RNGDD
+27 GDVV
-32 AEEDEEANPTTTQ
+32 
-45 SEDGNNS
+45 
-52 DIIMDALRKVLT
+52 DALRRVLT
-64 EAAAVNLGCD
+64 EAAAVNL
-74 TGGDY
+74 TTTASGGDY
-79 HYARNFKAFED
+79 HYARNFTAFENG
-90 VVDDARVKITN
+90 VNDARVKISN
-101 MLDACVRSAAGVS
+101 MLDARVRSAIGGS
-114 GGDGGGENHDDAD
+114 GGDGGDGANAERSAD
-127 AECSVDAAREDA
+127 EARERA
-139 EERFERMRDAVDARC
+139 EERFERVRDAVDARC

-168 ARCVVTSTSAMGM
+168 ARCVVTT
-181 TATAGGE
+181 TTTTVAGAE
-188 KGGRGR
+188 KGGGRGR
-194 RSDGRLDASA
+194 QASDGRLDASA

-210 FEDEVDNARD
+210 FEDGVDNARD

-256 RRATLPTPLDEE
+256 RRATLPTPLDED
-268 NELSVVSTVEEL
+268 NQLSVVTTVEEL
-280 EALAQVLDECKE
+280 EALAKVLDECKE
-292 FAVDLEHHS
+292 FACDLEHHS

-312 QISTREKDFVVDTL
+312 QISTREKDFVVDCL

-337 KVFADENIL
+337 KVFADKNIL

-544 VAKHATHVVDLIAR
+544 VAKHATHVVDLITR

-568 PVRAPQDAQTTAN
+568 PVRAPQDAQTPTAN
-581 TARPGVVAVGASD
+581 TPRRGVVSVGASD

-599 VKENDGDDGK
+599 VKENDGDDEK
-609 ALEPLE
+609 HREPLE
-615 PIIRAKKTTT
+615 PIIRAKTTT
-625 TTTKPDPAAKRKR
+625 TTTMAKPDPAAKRKR

-650 KKSTTKKMIS
+650 KKSTTTTKMIT

-672 APAPT
+672 APAPIQ
-677 VEPVNAPAKKEITTV
+677 VEPVNAPAKKETTTTV

-699 VPGSSHRGTIELPE
+699 VPASSNRGTIELPE

-743 ARAELARRREEKM
+743 ARSELARRREEKM

-786 DQRRKITEMAKKE
+786 DQRRKISEMAKKE

-813 PKKEK
+813 PKEQRK
-818 RGFNERFKNVYE
+818 GFNERFKNVYE

>member
-1 MLTED
+1 MRRD
-6 DDDESD
+6 ASD
-12 DESDDDSVARNTNMG
+12 DACDDPRDRERA
-27 RNGDD
+27 
-32 AEEDEEANPTTTQ
+32 
-45 SEDGNNS
+45 GNLLR
-52 DIIMDALRKVLT
+52 DAL
-64 EAAAVNLGCD
+64 EAAAAVNLWE

-79 HYARNFKAFED
+79 HYARNFKEFEE
-90 VVDDARVKITN
+90 T
-101 MLDACVRSAAGVS
+101 
-114 GGDGGGENHDDAD
+114 
-127 AECSVDAAREDA
+127 VDAARGTIARMLDGSVRSSVEGSGDVGGGGGGGGERERVEDA
-139 EERFERMRDAVDARC
+139 DSAREKAEGLFERVRDAVDARC

-168 ARCVVTSTSAMGM
+168 ARCVVTASTTS
-181 TATAGGE
+181 GE
-188 KGGRGR
+188 GTTGSGRGR

-210 FEDEVDNARD
+210 FEDGVDNARD

-225 GLMRPIGYESY
+225 GLLRPIGYESY

-241 ALRKRVSFPDFIQAP
+241 ALRNRVSFPDFIRAP
-256 RRATLPTPLDEE
+256 RRATLPTPLDDE
-268 NELSVVSTVEEL
+268 NELSVVTTVEEL
-280 EALAQVLDECKE
+280 EALAKILDECKE

-312 QISTREKDFVVDTL
+312 QISTREKDFVVDCL
-326 TLRSH
+326 ALRSH

-337 KVFADENIL
+337 KVFADENVL

-468 EGAYYEDLVKTDNLK
+468 EGAYYEDLVKMDNLK
-483 ELSDPQL
+483 ELSDPQM
-490 AVYAALFGWRDST
+490 AVYAALFGWRDAT

-527 PSTTRALL
+527 PSSTRALL

-544 VAKHATHVVDLIAR
+544 VAKHAAQVVDLITR

-568 PVRAPQDAQTTAN
+568 PVRATRDVQTTTTNPAAN
-581 TARPGVVAVGASD
+581 PAANPARRGDGAVGGSD

-599 VKENDGDDGK
+599 VKENDGDEK
-609 ALEPLE
+609 AIKPLE
-615 PIIRAKKTTT
+615 PIIRGES
-625 TTTKPDPAAKRKR
+625 TTKPAPAAKRKR

-650 KKSTTKKMIS
+650 TAKKKSTTTIIS

-672 APAPT
+672 APAPPD
-677 VEPVNAPAKKEITTV
+677 EPTNASAAEKEITT
-692 KDADAAD
+692 KDEDDAPA
-699 VPGSSHRGTIELPE
+699 SSKRGTIELPG

-720 PFRPSDKNRP
+720 PFRPTDKNRP
-730 FIVPMD
+730 FFVPTD

-743 ARAELARRREEKM
+743 ARSELARRREERM

-786 DQRRKITEMAKKE
+786 DERRKISEMAKKE

-813 PKKEK
+813 PKTEK

-839 RVFPRGGNRFTTFK
+839 RVFPRGGNRFATFK

>member
-1 MLTED
+1 MRRD
-6 DDDESD
+6 ASD
-12 DESDDDSVARNTNMG
+12 DACDDPRDRERA
-27 RNGDD
+27 
-32 AEEDEEANPTTTQ
+32 
-45 SEDGNNS
+45 GNLLR
-52 DIIMDALRKVLT
+52 DAL
-64 EAAAVNLGCD
+64 EAAAAVNLWE

-79 HYARNFKAFED
+79 HYARNFKEFEE
-90 VVDDARVKITN
+90 T
-101 MLDACVRSAAGVS
+101 
-114 GGDGGGENHDDAD
+114 
-127 AECSVDAAREDA
+127 VDAARGTIARMLDGSVRSSVVGSGDVGGGGGGGERERVEDA
-139 EERFERMRDAVDARC
+139 DSAREKAEGLFERVRDAVDARC

-168 ARCVVTSTSAMGM
+168 ARCVVTASTTS
-181 TATAGGE
+181 GE
-188 KGGRGR
+188 GTTGSGRGR

-210 FEDEVDNARD
+210 FEDGVDNARD

-225 GLMRPIGYESY
+225 GLLRPIGYESY

-241 ALRKRVSFPDFIQAP
+241 ALRNRVSFPDFIRAP
-256 RRATLPTPLDEE
+256 RRATLPTPLDDE
-268 NELSVVSTVEEL
+268 NELSVVTTVEEL
-280 EALAQVLDECKE
+280 EALAKILDECKE

-312 QISTREKDFVVDTL
+312 QISTREKDFVVDCL
-326 TLRSH
+326 ALRSH

-337 KVFADENIL
+337 KVFADENVL

-468 EGAYYEDLVKTDNLK
+468 EGAYYEDLVKMDNLK
-483 ELSDPQL
+483 ELSDPQM
-490 AVYAALFGWRDST
+490 AVYAALFGWRDAT

-527 PSTTRALL
+527 PSSTRALL

-544 VAKHATHVVDLIAR
+544 VAKHAAQVVDLITR

-568 PVRAPQDAQTTAN
+568 PVRATRDVQTTTTTTAAN
-581 TARPGVVAVGASD
+581 PAANPARRGDGAVGGSD

-599 VKENDGDDGK
+599 VKESDGDEK
-609 ALEPLE
+609 AIKPLE
-615 PIIRAKKTTT
+615 PIIRGES
-625 TTTKPDPAAKRKR
+625 TTKPAPAAKRKR

-650 KKSTTKKMIS
+650 TAKKKSTTTIIS

-672 APAPT
+672 APAPPD
-677 VEPVNAPAKKEITTV
+677 EPTNASAAEKEITT
-692 KDADAAD
+692 KDEDDAPA
-699 VPGSSHRGTIELPE
+699 SSKRGTIELPG

-720 PFRPSDKNRP
+720 PFRPTDKNRP
-730 FIVPMD
+730 FFVPTD

-743 ARAELARRREEKM
+743 ARSELARRREERM

-786 DQRRKITEMAKKE
+786 DERRKISEMAKKE

-813 PKKEK
+813 PKTEK

-839 RVFPRGGNRFTTFK
+839 RVFPRGGNRFATFK

>member
-1 MLTED
+1 MRRD
-6 DDDESD
+6 ASD
-12 DESDDDSVARNTNMG
+12 DACDDPRDRERA
-27 RNGDD
+27 
-32 AEEDEEANPTTTQ
+32 
-45 SEDGNNS
+45 GNLLR
-52 DIIMDALRKVLT
+52 DAL
-64 EAAAVNLGCD
+64 EAAAAVNLWE

-79 HYARNFKAFED
+79 HYARNFKEFEE
-90 VVDDARVKITN
+90 T
-101 MLDACVRSAAGVS
+101 
-114 GGDGGGENHDDAD
+114 
-127 AECSVDAAREDA
+127 VDAARGTIARMLDGSVRSSVEGSGDVGGGGGGGERERVEDA
-139 EERFERMRDAVDARC
+139 DSAREKAEGLFERVRDAVDARC

-168 ARCVVTSTSAMGM
+168 ARCVVTASTTS
-181 TATAGGE
+181 GE
-188 KGGRGR
+188 GTTGSGRGR

-210 FEDEVDNARD
+210 FEDGVDNARD

-225 GLMRPIGYESY
+225 GLLRPIGYESY

-241 ALRKRVSFPDFIQAP
+241 ALRNRVSFPDFIRAP
-256 RRATLPTPLDEE
+256 RRATLPTPLDDE
-268 NELSVVSTVEEL
+268 NELSVVTTVEEL
-280 EALAQVLDECKE
+280 EALAKILDECKE

-312 QISTREKDFVVDTL
+312 QISTREKDFVVDCL
-326 TLRSH
+326 ALRSH

-337 KVFADENIL
+337 KVFADENVL

-468 EGAYYEDLVKTDNLK
+468 EGAYYEDLVKMDNLK
-483 ELSDPQL
+483 ELSDPQM
-490 AVYAALFGWRDST
+490 AVYAALFGWRDAT

-527 PSTTRALL
+527 PSSTRALL

-544 VAKHATHVVDLIAR
+544 VAKHAAQVVDLITR

-568 PVRAPQDAQTTAN
+568 PVRATRDVQTTTTNPAAN
-581 TARPGVVAVGASD
+581 PAANPARRGDGAVGGSD

-599 VKENDGDDGK
+599 VKESDGDEK
-609 ALEPLE
+609 AIKPLE
-615 PIIRAKKTTT
+615 PIIRGES
-625 TTTKPDPAAKRKR
+625 TTKPAPAAKRKR

-650 KKSTTKKMIS
+650 TAKKKSTTTMIS

-672 APAPT
+672 APAPPD
-677 VEPVNAPAKKEITTV
+677 EPTNASAAEKEITT
-692 KDADAAD
+692 KDEDDAPA
-699 VPGSSHRGTIELPE
+699 SSKRGTIELPG

-720 PFRPSDKNRP
+720 PFRPTDKNRP
-730 FIVPMD
+730 FFVPTD

-743 ARAELARRREEKM
+743 ARSELARRREERM

-786 DQRRKITEMAKKE
+786 DERRKISEMAKKE

-813 PKKEK
+813 PKTEK

-839 RVFPRGGNRFTTFK
+839 RVFPRGGNRFATFK

>member
-1 MLTED
+1 MRRD
-6 DDDESD
+6 ASD
-12 DESDDDSVARNTNMG
+12 DACDDPRDRERA
-27 RNGDD
+27 
-32 AEEDEEANPTTTQ
+32 
-45 SEDGNNS
+45 GNLLR
-52 DIIMDALRKVLT
+52 DAL
-64 EAAAVNLGCD
+64 EAAAAVNLWE

-79 HYARNFKAFED
+79 HYARNFKEFEE
-90 VVDDARVKITN
+90 T
-101 MLDACVRSAAGVS
+101 
-114 GGDGGGENHDDAD
+114 
-127 AECSVDAAREDA
+127 VDAARGTIARMLDGSVRSSVVGSGDVGGGGGGGERERVEDA
-139 EERFERMRDAVDARC
+139 DSAREKAEGLFERVRDAVDARC

-168 ARCVVTSTSAMGM
+168 ARCVVTASTTS
-181 TATAGGE
+181 GE
-188 KGGRGR
+188 GTTGSGRGR

-210 FEDEVDNARD
+210 FEDGVDNARD

-225 GLMRPIGYESY
+225 GLLRPIGYESY

-241 ALRKRVSFPDFIQAP
+241 ALRNRVSFPDFIRAP
-256 RRATLPTPLDEE
+256 RRATLPTPLDDE
-268 NELSVVSTVEEL
+268 NELSVVTTVEEL
-280 EALAQVLDECKE
+280 EALAKILDECKE

-312 QISTREKDFVVDTL
+312 QISTREKDFVVDCL
-326 TLRSH
+326 ALRSH

-337 KVFADENIL
+337 KVFADENVL

-468 EGAYYEDLVKTDNLK
+468 EGAYYEDLVKMDNLK
-483 ELSDPQL
+483 ELSDPQM
-490 AVYAALFGWRDST
+490 AVYAALFGWRDAT

-527 PSTTRALL
+527 PSSTRALL

-544 VAKHATHVVDLIAR
+544 VAKHAAQVVDLITR

-568 PVRAPQDAQTTAN
+568 PVRATRDVQTTTTNPAAAN
-581 TARPGVVAVGASD
+581 PARRGDGAVGGSD

-599 VKENDGDDGK
+599 VKESDGDEK
-609 ALEPLE
+609 AIKPLE
-615 PIIRAKKTTT
+615 PIIRGES
-625 TTTKPDPAAKRKR
+625 TTKPAPAAKRKR

-650 KKSTTKKMIS
+650 TAKKKSTTTIIS

-672 APAPT
+672 APAPPD
-677 VEPVNAPAKKEITTV
+677 EPTNASAAEKEITT
-692 KDADAAD
+692 KDEDDAPA
-699 VPGSSHRGTIELPE
+699 SSKRGTIELPG

-720 PFRPSDKNRP
+720 PFRPTDKNRP
-730 FIVPMD
+730 FFVPTD

-743 ARAELARRREEKM
+743 ARSELARRREERM

-786 DQRRKITEMAKKE
+786 DERRKISEMAKKE

-813 PKKEK
+813 PKTEK

-839 RVFPRGGNRFTTFK
+839 RVFPRGGNRFATFK

>member
-1 MLTED
+1 MRRD
-6 DDDESD
+6 ASD
-12 DESDDDSVARNTNMG
+12 DACDDPRDRERAGSLLR
-27 RNGDD
+27 
-32 AEEDEEANPTTTQ
+32 
-45 SEDGNNS
+45 
-52 DIIMDALRKVLT
+52 DAL
-64 EAAAVNLGCD
+64 EAAAAVNLWE

-79 HYARNFKAFED
+79 HYARNFKEFEE
-90 VVDDARVKITN
+90 T
-101 MLDACVRSAAGVS
+101 
-114 GGDGGGENHDDAD
+114 
-127 AECSVDAAREDA
+127 VDAARGTIARMLDGSVRSVVVGSGDVGGGGGGGESERVEDA
-139 EERFERMRDAVDARC
+139 DSAREKAEGLFERVRDAVDARC

-168 ARCVVTSTSAMGM
+168 ARCVVTASTTSGEGTMGS
-181 TATAGGE
+181 
-188 KGGRGR
+188 GRGR

-210 FEDEVDNARD
+210 FEDGVDNARD

-225 GLMRPIGYESY
+225 GLLRPIGYESY

-241 ALRKRVSFPDFIQAP
+241 ALRNRVSFPDFIRAP
-256 RRATLPTPLDEE
+256 RRATLPTPLDDE
-268 NELSVVSTVEEL
+268 NELSVVTTVEEL
-280 EALAQVLDECKE
+280 EALAKILDECKE

-312 QISTREKDFVVDTL
+312 QISTREKDFVVDCL
-326 TLRSH
+326 ALRSH

-337 KVFADENIL
+337 KVFADENVL

-468 EGAYYEDLVKTDNLK
+468 EGAYYEDLVKMDNLK
-483 ELSDPQL
+483 ELSDPQM
-490 AVYAALFGWRDST
+490 AVYAALFGWRDAT

-527 PSTTRALL
+527 PSSTRALL

-544 VAKHATHVVDLIAR
+544 VAKHAAQVVDLITR

-568 PVRAPQDAQTTAN
+568 PVRATRDVQTTTTNPAAN
-581 TARPGVVAVGASD
+581 PAANPARRGDGAVGGSD

-599 VKENDGDDGK
+599 VKENDGDEK
-609 ALEPLE
+609 AIKPLE
-615 PIIRAKKTTT
+615 PIIRGES
-625 TTTKPDPAAKRKR
+625 TTKPAPAAKRKR

-650 KKSTTKKMIS
+650 TAKKKSTTTIIS

-672 APAPT
+672 APAPPD
-677 VEPVNAPAKKEITTV
+677 EPTNASAAEKEITT
-692 KDADAAD
+692 KDEDD
-699 VPGSSHRGTIELPE
+699 VPASSKRGTIELPG

-720 PFRPSDKNRP
+720 PFRPTDKNRP
-730 FIVPMD
+730 FFVPTD

-743 ARAELARRREEKM
+743 ARSELARRREERM

-786 DQRRKITEMAKKE
+786 DERRKISEMAKKE

-813 PKKEK
+813 PKTEK

-839 RVFPRGGNRFTTFK
+839 RVFPRGGNRFATFK

>member
-1 MLTED
+1 MRRD
-6 DDDESD
+6 ASD
-12 DESDDDSVARNTNMG
+12 DACDDPRDRERA
-27 RNGDD
+27 
-32 AEEDEEANPTTTQ
+32 
-45 SEDGNNS
+45 GNLLR
-52 DIIMDALRKVLT
+52 DAL
-64 EAAAVNLGCD
+64 EAAAAVNLWE

-79 HYARNFKAFED
+79 HYARNFKEFEE
-90 VVDDARVKITN
+90 T
-101 MLDACVRSAAGVS
+101 
-114 GGDGGGENHDDAD
+114 
-127 AECSVDAAREDA
+127 VDAARGTIARMLDGSVRSSVEGSGDVGGGGGGGERERVEDA
-139 EERFERMRDAVDARC
+139 DSAREKAEGLFERVRDAVDARC

-168 ARCVVTSTSAMGM
+168 ARCVVTASTTS
-181 TATAGGE
+181 GE
-188 KGGRGR
+188 GTTGSGRGR

-210 FEDEVDNARD
+210 FEDGVDNARD

-225 GLMRPIGYESY
+225 GLLRPIGYESY

-241 ALRKRVSFPDFIQAP
+241 ALRNRVSFPDFIRAP
-256 RRATLPTPLDEE
+256 RRATLPTPLDDE
-268 NELSVVSTVEEL
+268 NELSVVTTVEEL
-280 EALAQVLDECKE
+280 EALAKILDECKE

-312 QISTREKDFVVDTL
+312 QISTREKDFVVDCL
-326 TLRSH
+326 ALRSH

-337 KVFADENIL
+337 KVFADENVL

-468 EGAYYEDLVKTDNLK
+468 EGAYYEDLVKMDNLK
-483 ELSDPQL
+483 ELSDPQM
-490 AVYAALFGWRDST
+490 AVYAALFGWRDAT

-527 PSTTRALL
+527 PSSTRALL

-544 VAKHATHVVDLIAR
+544 VAKHAAQVVDLITR

-568 PVRAPQDAQTTAN
+568 PVRATRDVQTTTTNPAAN
-581 TARPGVVAVGASD
+581 PAANPARRGDGAVGGSD

-599 VKENDGDDGK
+599 VKENDGDEK
-609 ALEPLE
+609 AIKPLE
-615 PIIRAKKTTT
+615 PIIRGES
-625 TTTKPDPAAKRKR
+625 TTKPAPAAKRKR

-650 KKSTTKKMIS
+650 TAKKKSTTTIIS

-672 APAPT
+672 APAPPD
-677 VEPVNAPAKKEITTV
+677 EPTNASAAEKEITT
-692 KDADAAD
+692 KDEDDAPA
-699 VPGSSHRGTIELPE
+699 SSKRGTIELPG

-720 PFRPSDKNRP
+720 PFRPTDKNRP
-730 FIVPMD
+730 FFVPTD

-743 ARAELARRREEKM
+743 ARSELARRREERM

-786 DQRRKITEMAKKE
+786 DERRKISEMAKKE

-813 PKKEK
+813 PKTEK

-839 RVFPRGGNRFTTFK
+839 RVFPRGGNRFATFK

>member
-1 MLTED
+1 MGRR
-6 DDDESD
+6 DESD
-12 DESDDDSVARNTNMG
+12 ASDASESVV
-27 RNGDD
+27 
-32 AEEDEEANPTTTQ
+32 
-45 SEDGNNS
+45 
-52 DIIMDALRKVLT
+52 DALRHVLD

-74 TGGDY
+74 AGGDY

-90 VVDDARVKITN
+90 GVDDARVKITR
-101 MLDACVRSAAGVS
+101 MLDACVRSAVPTSGRGS
-114 GGDGGGENHDDAD
+114 GGVGEGVESRDAD
-127 AECSVDAAREDA
+127 ARCSVDAAREDA

-168 ARCVVTSTSAMGM
+168 ARCVVTTTSTTS
-181 TATAGGE
+181 AGGE
-188 KGGRGR
+188 KGGGGGGRGR

-210 FEDEVDNARD
+210 FEDGVDNARD

-268 NELSVVSTVEEL
+268 HELSVVTTVEEL
-280 EALAQVLDECKE
+280 EALAKVLDECKE

-312 QISTREKDFVVDTL
+312 QISTREKDFVVDCL

-527 PSTTRALL
+527 PSTPRALL

-544 VAKHATHVVDLIAR
+544 VAKHATHVVDLITR

-568 PVRAPQDAQTTAN
+568 PVRAPQDAQTPTGPTAN
-581 TARPGVVAVGASD
+581 TARQSVVSVGASD

-599 VKENDGDDGK
+599 VKENDDEDGK
-609 ALEPLE
+609 AREPLE
-615 PIIRAKKTTT
+615 PIIRAKTTT
-625 TTTKPDPAAKRKR
+625 TTSTKPDPAAKRKR

-650 KKSTTKKMIS
+650 KKSTTTKMIS

-677 VEPVNAPAKKEITTV
+677 VELVNAQAKKEITTTV

-699 VPGSSHRGTIELPE
+699 VPASSNRGTIELPE

-743 ARAELARRREEKM
+743 ARSELARRREEKM

-786 DQRRKITEMAKKE
+786 DQRRKFSEMAKKE

-813 PKKEK
+813 PKVEK

>member
-1 MLTED
+1 MRRD
-6 DDDESD
+6 ASD
-12 DESDDDSVARNTNMG
+12 DACDDPRDRERA
-27 RNGDD
+27 
-32 AEEDEEANPTTTQ
+32 
-45 SEDGNNS
+45 GNLLR
-52 DIIMDALRKVLT
+52 DAL
-64 EAAAVNLGCD
+64 EAAAAVNLWE

-79 HYARNFKAFED
+79 HYARNFKEFEE
-90 VVDDARVKITN
+90 T
-101 MLDACVRSAAGVS
+101 
-114 GGDGGGENHDDAD
+114 
-127 AECSVDAAREDA
+127 VDAARGTIARMLDGSVRSVEASGDVGGGGGGGERERVEDA
-139 EERFERMRDAVDARC
+139 DSAREKAEGLFERVRDAVDARC

-168 ARCVVTSTSAMGM
+168 ARCVVTASTTS
-181 TATAGGE
+181 GE
-188 KGGRGR
+188 GTTGSGRGR

-210 FEDEVDNARD
+210 FEDGVDNARD

-225 GLMRPIGYESY
+225 GLLRPIGYESY

-241 ALRKRVSFPDFIQAP
+241 ALRNRVSFPDFIRAP
-256 RRATLPTPLDEE
+256 RRATLPTPLDDE
-268 NELSVVSTVEEL
+268 NELSVVTTVEEL
-280 EALAQVLDECKE
+280 EALAKILDECKE

-312 QISTREKDFVVDTL
+312 QISTREKDFVVDCL
-326 TLRSH
+326 ALRSH

-337 KVFADENIL
+337 KVFADENVL

-468 EGAYYEDLVKTDNLK
+468 EGAYYEDLVKMDNLK
-483 ELSDPQL
+483 ELSDPQM
-490 AVYAALFGWRDST
+490 AVYAALFGWRDAT

-527 PSTTRALL
+527 PSSTRALL

-544 VAKHATHVVDLIAR
+544 VAKHAAQVVDLITR

-568 PVRAPQDAQTTAN
+568 PVRATRDVQTTTTNPAAN
-581 TARPGVVAVGASD
+581 PAANPARRGDGAVGGSD

-599 VKENDGDDGK
+599 VKENDGDEK
-609 ALEPLE
+609 AIKPLE
-615 PIIRAKKTTT
+615 PIIRGKS
-625 TTTKPDPAAKRKR
+625 TTKPAPAAKRKR

-650 KKSTTKKMIS
+650 TAKKKSTTTIIS

-672 APAPT
+672 APAPPE
-677 VEPVNAPAKKEITTV
+677 EPTNASAAEKEITT
-692 KDADAAD
+692 KDEDDAPA
-699 VPGSSHRGTIELPE
+699 SSKRGTIELPG

-720 PFRPSDKNRP
+720 PFRPTDKNRP
-730 FIVPMD
+730 FFVPTD

-743 ARAELARRREEKM
+743 ARSELARRREERM

-786 DQRRKITEMAKKE
+786 DERRKISEMAKKE

-813 PKKEK
+813 PKTEK

-839 RVFPRGGNRFTTFK
+839 RVFPRGGNRFATFK

>member
-1 MLTED
+1 MRRD
-6 DDDESD
+6 ASD
-12 DESDDDSVARNTNMG
+12 DACDDPRDRERA
-27 RNGDD
+27 
-32 AEEDEEANPTTTQ
+32 
-45 SEDGNNS
+45 GNLLR
-52 DIIMDALRKVLT
+52 DAL
-64 EAAAVNLGCD
+64 EAAAAVNLWE

-79 HYARNFKAFED
+79 HYARNFKEFEE
-90 VVDDARVKITN
+90 T
-101 MLDACVRSAAGVS
+101 
-114 GGDGGGENHDDAD
+114 
-127 AECSVDAAREDA
+127 VDAARGTIARMLDGSVRSSVEGSGDVGGGGGGGERERVEDA
-139 EERFERMRDAVDARC
+139 DSAREKAEGLFERVRDAVDARC

-168 ARCVVTSTSAMGM
+168 ARCVVTASTTS
-181 TATAGGE
+181 GE
-188 KGGRGR
+188 GTTGSGRGR

-210 FEDEVDNARD
+210 FEDGVDNARD

-225 GLMRPIGYESY
+225 GLLRPIGYESY

-241 ALRKRVSFPDFIQAP
+241 ALRNRVSFPDFIRAP
-256 RRATLPTPLDEE
+256 RRATLPTPLDDE
-268 NELSVVSTVEEL
+268 NELSVVTTVEEL
-280 EALAQVLDECKE
+280 EALAKILDECKE

-312 QISTREKDFVVDTL
+312 QISTREKDFVVDCL
-326 TLRSH
+326 ALRSH

-337 KVFADENIL
+337 KVFADENVL

-468 EGAYYEDLVKTDNLK
+468 EGAYYEDLVKMDNLK
-483 ELSDPQL
+483 ELSDPQM
-490 AVYAALFGWRDST
+490 AVYAALFGWRDAT

-527 PSTTRALL
+527 PSSTRALL

-544 VAKHATHVVDLIAR
+544 VAKHAAHVVDLITR

-568 PVRAPQDAQTTAN
+568 PVRATRDVQTTTTTTAAN
-581 TARPGVVAVGASD
+581 PAANPARRGDGAVGGSD

-599 VKENDGDDGK
+599 VKESDGDEK
-609 ALEPLE
+609 AIKPLE
-615 PIIRAKKTTT
+615 PIIRGKS
-625 TTTKPDPAAKRKR
+625 TTKPAPAAKRKR

-650 KKSTTKKMIS
+650 TAKKKSTTTIIS

-672 APAPT
+672 APAPPD
-677 VEPVNAPAKKEITTV
+677 EPTNASAAEKEITT
-692 KDADAAD
+692 KDEDD
-699 VPGSSHRGTIELPE
+699 VPASSKRGTIELPG

-720 PFRPSDKNRP
+720 PFRPTDKNRP
-730 FIVPMD
+730 FFVPTD

-743 ARAELARRREEKM
+743 ARSELARRREERM

-786 DQRRKITEMAKKE
+786 DERRKISEMAKKE

-813 PKKEK
+813 PKTEK

-839 RVFPRGGNRFTTFK
+839 RVFPRGGNRFATFK